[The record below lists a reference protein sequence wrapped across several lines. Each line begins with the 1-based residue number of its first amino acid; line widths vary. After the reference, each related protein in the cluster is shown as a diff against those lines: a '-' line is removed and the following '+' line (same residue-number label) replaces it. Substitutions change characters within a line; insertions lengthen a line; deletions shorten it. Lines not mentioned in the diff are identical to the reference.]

1 MESYE
6 IEEIYGD
13 GYERWARIKMDSYH
27 RGVYVHFI
35 EYDEYLENT
44 SIPVKRK
51 KGDTLNGNIKID
63 LVTEYKVIN
72 DDRNGFIQ
80 SINNSS
86 NIIAIGTVKE
96 IEDSD
101 IIICRI
107 NGLCDDTVVEF
118 ENDVEIEG
126 GTTIEV
132 NGSLELEI
140 E

>member
-1 MESYE
+1 MKSYT

-13 GYERWARIKMDSYH
+13 GYERWARIKLESSNE
-27 RGVYVHFI
+27 RVYVHFI

-51 KGDTLNGNIKID
+51 KDDILNGNIKID
-63 LVTEYKVIN
+63 LVTEFRVVN
-72 DDRNGFIQ
+72 DGRAGFSQ

-86 NIIAIGTVKE
+86 DITAIGKVKE
-96 IEDSD
+96 IEDSN
-101 IIICRI
+101 IIICSI
-107 NGLCDDTVVEF
+107 TGLGDEIIVEF
-118 ENDVEIEG
+118 ENEIVTEVN
-126 GTTIEV
+126 TTIEV